1 MMDPP
6 CVLLLIFLS
15 TTTIT
20 PSQVWLLVEEPSP
33 GIHATISTLASGSK
47 AIPCNIQDT
56 TILPGHPHLEL
67 C

>member
-6 CVLLLIFLS
+6 CVLFLTFLS
-15 TTTIT
+15 TTIIT
-20 PSQVWLLVEEPSP
+20 PSQVWLLVEEPAP
-33 GIHATISTLASGSK
+33 GLHATISTLASGPK

-56 TILPGHPHLEL
+56 TIRPGHRHLEL